1 MASSFCNLVPGE
13 AYDKRQSGKR
23 LPDQLRH
30 RSRLLFLLIW
40 RHLQPMMT
48 MLQSANELQHWRKT
62 KTTTPSKRS
71 FCCHWLL
78 HSKKNPCQVRQKKR
92 DCKINVTVIFPTK
105 RSCLVPMSDASP
117 TAWISDCVPTSWR
130 FLALILWANTLP
142 MGAANIS
149 ERATWKIIHQWS
161 GRVADHET
169 NPGTLTCG
177 RHTRNSMYYYPM
189 CKHQNR
195 CQGSQSLQS
204 MEDEMQRRETRW
216 RFGSNNCQWEFNTIC
231 SSFRLSLQS

>member
-1 MASSFCNLVPGE
+1 MGLSPVSLLPHLPHHHHTQEPTNSRMKTLKQSPLLALPWTCFVHNPHVAIEPWQLQTVTIQWLPHSTAFSKLVPGE

-30 RSRLLFLLIW
+30 RSHLLFLLIW

-78 HSKKNPCQVRQKKR
+78 HSIYWKKNPCQVRQKKR

-105 RSCLVPMSDASP
+105 RSWLVPMSDASP
-117 TAWISDCVPTSWR
+117 TARISDCVPTSWR
-130 FLALILWANTLP
+130 FLALIPWASTLP

-149 ERATWKIIHQWS
+149 ERATWKSYIS
-161 GRVADHET
+161 EVVE
-169 NPGTLTCG
+169 
-177 RHTRNSMYYYPM
+177 
-189 CKHQNR
+189 
-195 CQGSQSLQS
+195 
-204 MEDEMQRRETRW
+204 
-216 RFGSNNCQWEFNTIC
+216 
-231 SSFRLSLQS
+231 

>member
-1 MASSFCNLVPGE
+1 MASSFYSFLQVGLRRSIWQKAE
-13 AYDKRQSGKR
+13 WEK

-78 HSKKNPCQVRQKKR
+78 HSIYWKKNPCQVRQKKR

-117 TAWISDCVPTSWR
+117 TAWISDYNLPHGAFWHS
-130 FLALILWANTLP
+130 FLEPA
-142 MGAANIS
+142 
-149 ERATWKIIHQWS
+149 H
-161 GRVADHET
+161 
-169 NPGTLTCG
+169 
-177 RHTRNSMYYYPM
+177 
-189 CKHQNR
+189 
-195 CQGSQSLQS
+195 
-204 MEDEMQRRETRW
+204 
-216 RFGSNNCQWEFNTIC
+216 CQWELPT
-231 SSFRLSLQS
+231 SLKELHGKAYISEVVE